1 MLLNRARPYFRI
13 VAMLEVV
20 SYVML
25 IFIAVPLKYFSGDSQ
40 YVELLGMPHG
50 LLFIAYLL
58 LAYLLKDSENWSL
71 KDLSIIIIA
80 SIIPFG
86 TFYIDWKYLRH

>member
-13 VAMLEVV
+13 VAMLEGV

>member
-1 MLLNRARPYFRI
+1 MPLNRARTYFRI
-13 VAMLEVV
+13 AAMLEGA

-25 IFIAVPLKYFSGDSQ
+25 IFIAVPLKYFSGDAQ

-71 KDLSIIIIA
+71 KDLSIIITA

-86 TFYIDWKYLRH
+86 TFYIDWKYLRR